1 MPLRKNTIIQTA
13 AAEMMSA
20 IQSGDKTK
28 CNEALKN
35 YGQAIA
41 DTVKDSILVKDN
53 DTMAYQQRGRRILT
67 AQETKYYD
75 TIAKA
80 GKSDNPKQYFATL
93 ADPNDKIMPTTVI
106 EDVFKTLVEEHPLL
120 QRINFQSVEY
130 LTRWILNDH
139 TKQTAVWGD
148 INESIAKEITSAFRV
163 IDIAQ
168 SKLSAFALIDK
179 SMLDLGPVYL
189 DAYIRTFMTEALAVA
204 LEKGIV
210 SGSGKKQP
218 IGLDRDIHRG
228 VAVSDGSYPQKTAVA
243 VTSFAPVEYGTL
255 LANLAETEVY
265 YTNDSDGS
273 IVAKATA
280 ANTDGSAKSG
290 YTKHGGRIRTFSSV
304 TLICNQVDYLK
315 KVMPA
320 TTVQRTDALYQNN
333 VFPFPTEVIIS
344 NEIETGKALVC
355 LPEEY
360 FAGVGTSK
368 DGVIEYSDEVK
379 FLEDMRAFKIK
390 LTANGTPYDNTVA
403 VLVDIS
409 KLDPAY
415 ITVVSKQ
422 AVAEA

>member
-1 MPLRKNTIIQTA
+1 MALRKNTIIQTA

-41 DTVKDSILVKDN
+41 DSVKDSILIKDN
-53 DTMAYQQRGRRILT
+53 DAMAYQQRGRRILT

-228 VAVSDGSYPQKTAVA
+228 VAVSDGTYPRKTAVA

-265 YTNDSDGS
+265 YTSDSDGS

-360 FAGVGTSK
+360 FAGVGMTK
-368 DGVIEYSDEVK
+368 DGTIEYSDEVK

-403 VLVDIS
+403 VLIDIS

-422 AVAEA
+422 AVPEA

>member
-1 MPLRKNTIIQTA
+1 MALRKNTIIQTA

-228 VAVSDGSYPQKTAVA
+228 VAVSDGTYPRKTAVA

-360 FAGVGTSK
+360 FAGVGMTK
-368 DGVIEYSDEVK
+368 DGTIEYSDEVK

-403 VLVDIS
+403 VLIDIS

-422 AVAEA
+422 AVPEA

>member
-1 MPLRKNTIIQTA
+1 MALRKNTIIQTA

>member
-1 MPLRKNTIIQTA
+1 MALRKNTIIQTA

-53 DTMAYQQRGRRILT
+53 DAMAYQQRGKRILT
-67 AQETKYYD
+67 AQETKFYE

-93 ADPNDKIMPTTVI
+93 DDPNDKIMPTTVI

-139 TKQTAVWGD
+139 TKQTAAWGELNKG
-148 INESIAKEITSAFRV
+148 ITEEITSAFRV
-163 IDIAQ
+163 VEISQ
-168 SKLSAFALIDK
+168 NKLSAFALIDK
-179 SMLDLGPVYL
+179 SMLDLGPVFL
-189 DAYIRTFMTEALAVA
+189 DAYIRAFLTEALAAA
-204 LEKGIV
+204 LEKAIV
-210 SGSGKKQP
+210 SGTGKSQP
-218 IGLDRDIHRG
+218 IGFDRDIHRG
-228 VAVSDGSYPQKTAVA
+228 VAVSDGTYPQKTAVA
-243 VTSFAPVEYGTL
+243 VTSFVPIEYGKL

-273 IVAKATA
+273 ITAKATA
-280 ANTDGSAKSG
+280 ANPDGSAKTG
-290 YTKHGGRIRTFSSV
+290 FTKHGGRIRTFSSV
-304 TLICNQVDYLK
+304 TLICNQVDYLT

-344 NEIETGKALVC
+344 NEIETGKALIC

-360 FAGVGTSK
+360 FAGVGMNK
-368 DGVIEYSDEVK
+368 DGVIEYSDEAK

-403 VLVDIS
+403 VLIDIS

-422 AVAEA
+422 AVQEA

>member
-1 MPLRKNTIIQTA
+1 MALRKNTIIQTA

-228 VAVSDGSYPQKTAVA
+228 VAVSDGTYPCKTAVA

-360 FAGVGTSK
+360 FAGVGMTK
-368 DGVIEYSDEVK
+368 DGTIEYSDEVK

-403 VLVDIS
+403 VLIDIS

-422 AVAEA
+422 AVPEA

>member
-1 MPLRKNTIIQTA
+1 MALRKNTIIQTA

-228 VAVSDGSYPQKTAVA
+228 VAVSDGTYPRKTAVA

-265 YTNDSDGS
+265 YTSDGDGS

-360 FAGVGTSK
+360 FAGVGMTK
-368 DGVIEYSDEVK
+368 DGTIEYSDEVK

-403 VLVDIS
+403 VLIDIS

-422 AVAEA
+422 AVPEA

>member
-1 MPLRKNTIIQTA
+1 MALRKNTIIQTA

-53 DTMAYQQRGRRILT
+53 DAMAYQQRGRRILT

-228 VAVSDGSYPQKTAVA
+228 VAVSDGTYPRKTAVA

-360 FAGVGTSK
+360 FAGVGMTK
-368 DGVIEYSDEVK
+368 DGTIEYSDEVK

-403 VLVDIS
+403 VLIDIS

>member
-1 MPLRKNTIIQTA
+1 MALRKNTIIQTA

-228 VAVSDGSYPQKTAVA
+228 VAVSDGTYPRKTAVA
-243 VTSFAPVEYGTL
+243 VT
-255 LANLAETEVY
+255 
-265 YTNDSDGS
+265 
-273 IVAKATA
+273 
-280 ANTDGSAKSG
+280 
-290 YTKHGGRIRTFSSV
+290 
-304 TLICNQVDYLK
+304 
-315 KVMPA
+315 
-320 TTVQRTDALYQNN
+320 
-333 VFPFPTEVIIS
+333 
-344 NEIETGKALVC
+344 
-355 LPEEY
+355 
-360 FAGVGTSK
+360 
-368 DGVIEYSDEVK
+368 
-379 FLEDMRAFKIK
+379 
-390 LTANGTPYDNTVA
+390 
-403 VLVDIS
+403 
-409 KLDPAY
+409 
-415 ITVVSKQ
+415 
-422 AVAEA
+422 

>member
-1 MPLRKNTIIQTA
+1 MALRKNTIIQTA

-228 VAVSDGSYPQKTAVA
+228 VAVSDGTYPSKTAVA

-360 FAGVGTSK
+360 FAGVGMTK
-368 DGVIEYSDEVK
+368 DGTIEYSDEVK

-403 VLVDIS
+403 VLIDIS

-422 AVAEA
+422 AVPEA

>member
-1 MPLRKNTIIQTA
+1 MALRKNTIIQTA

-67 AQETKYYD
+67 TQEIKYYD

-148 INESIAKEITSAFRV
+148 INESVAKEITSAFRV

-228 VAVSDGSYPQKTAVA
+228 VAVSDGTYPQKTAVA

-409 KLDPAY
+409 NLDPAY

>member
-1 MPLRKNTIIQTA
+1 MALRKNTIIQTA

-41 DTVKDSILVKDN
+41 DSVKDSILIKDN
-53 DTMAYQQRGRRILT
+53 DAMAYQQRGRRILT

-228 VAVSDGSYPQKTAVA
+228 VAVSDGTYPRKTAVA

-265 YTNDSDGS
+265 YTSDSDGS

-360 FAGVGTSK
+360 FAGVGMNK
-368 DGVIEYSDEVK
+368 DGTIEYSDEVK

-403 VLVDIS
+403 VLIDIS

-422 AVAEA
+422 AVPEA

>member
-1 MPLRKNTIIQTA
+1 MALRKNTIIQTA

-228 VAVSDGSYPQKTAVA
+228 VAVSDGTYPRKTAVA

-360 FAGVGTSK
+360 FAGVGMTK
-368 DGVIEYSDEVK
+368 DGTIEYSDEVK

>member
-1 MPLRKNTIIQTA
+1 MALRKNTIIQTA

-41 DTVKDSILVKDN
+41 DSVKDSILIKDN
-53 DTMAYQQRGRRILT
+53 DAMAYQQRGRRILT

-106 EDVFKTLVEEHPLL
+106 EDIFKTLVEEHPLL

-228 VAVSDGSYPQKTAVA
+228 VAVSDGTYPRKTAVA

-265 YTNDSDGS
+265 YTSDSDGS

-360 FAGVGTSK
+360 FAGVGMNK
-368 DGVIEYSDEVK
+368 DGTIEYSDEVK

-403 VLVDIS
+403 VLIDIS

-422 AVAEA
+422 AVPEA

>member
-1 MPLRKNTIIQTA
+1 MALRKNTIIQTA

-67 AQETKYYD
+67 TQETKYYD

-228 VAVSDGSYPQKTAVA
+228 VAVSDGTYPRKTAVA

-265 YTNDSDGS
+265 YTSDSDGS

-360 FAGVGTSK
+360 FAGVGMTK
-368 DGVIEYSDEVK
+368 DGTIEYSDEVK

-403 VLVDIS
+403 VLIDIS

-415 ITVVSKQ
+415 ITVASKQ
-422 AVAEA
+422 AVPEA

>member
-1 MPLRKNTIIQTA
+1 MALRKNTIIQTA

-228 VAVSDGSYPQKTAVA
+228 VAVSDGTYPRKTAVA

-265 YTNDSDGS
+265 YTSDSDGS

-304 TLICNQVDYLK
+304 TFICNQVDYLK

-360 FAGVGTSK
+360 FAGVGMTK
-368 DGVIEYSDEVK
+368 DGTIEYSDEVK

-403 VLVDIS
+403 VLIDIS

-422 AVAEA
+422 AVPEA

>member
-1 MPLRKNTIIQTA
+1 MALRKNTIIQTA

-148 INESIAKEITSAFRV
+148 INESVAKEITSAFRV

-228 VAVSDGSYPQKTAVA
+228 VAVSDGTYPRKTAVA

-265 YTNDSDGS
+265 YTSDSDGS

-360 FAGVGTSK
+360 FAGVGMTK
-368 DGVIEYSDEVK
+368 DGTIEYSDEVK

-403 VLVDIS
+403 VLIDIS

-422 AVAEA
+422 AVPEA